1 MDLTTDETP
10 EYTKYVALFKGLK
23 ERYRHIRV
31 VFTGREGAGKTT
43 LCGRVKNEDVDIK
56 LCKPTEGAVYHPAWF
71 VIDWKSKEW
80 VYNADQS
87 PASVVTTR
95 MGALV
100 KTIETLEREAGLQ
113 AGSKDGSFGLPLSE
127 NPAADADKT
136 YHESLEVNFAS
147 FEAKADGAFLSLWY
161 MGGHTSFQASHNV
174 FISSH
179 GVYLLV
185 FRLTDFLK
193 DKLETDR
200 LKKWIRLIGTFSS
213 VELNSPKLKPHDPP
227 LIFVGTFLDEFKR
240 TTKDYAQLV
249 KTIMSSI
256 AKFPELSAHKFVRFC
271 TADNSLGK
279 DDTELKK
286 LRGLITDAA
295 NHQDQWDRELP
306 TRWLKLEMDLLKARE
321 EGIRML
327 TLAMVIEVNKKSV
340 APLTDEE
347 EMKMAL
353 EYLHCTRSVIYFRE
367 FDFIINDPQWLADF
381 FSIFITDD
389 QFLPTD
395 DLLLTRDLELCTTK
409 GELTHELIDG
419 LLSLEKNQRF
429 RPHKSNLLALM
440 EKFGLIVRIL
450 MSGTTTE
457 NAQFSETYTIPS
469 KLMELQ
475 NFDGITEKVSYLQ
488 QSNLFVSKTLCF
500 VFKDVSVPDEL
511 FHRIFAKIMRTYKV
525 ASLSIQGL
533 EEAAERDQ
541 ATTDNTT
548 CLYSGFGCFEVND
561 LCRVIVSMHAERST
575 IAVTVI
581 SLIEIELPADT
592 GPRIRLK
599 LEQILRDTLQMSNQL
614 HFQYAHQLHCNFH
627 LRPYDTPVQLY
638 GIIHSERGVPCKG
651 VECRGQHRLTKT
663 DSTFWDIEQHLATV
677 EGREN
682 VAETTEGETN
692 ISNRRP
698 TPRELGRLSRLVD
711 ASSCEC
717 LFIQLGLPYP
727 EIQTTKWESQSLA
740 GITLITKMFLK
751 WTNIYPN
758 QTFQDIQQ
766 AMTEAKMAAECISE
780 VLETDEESQDQDM
793 VPVDVWNR
801 TPSDAE
807 IEKIVTNVGSAF
819 FNLCLELGLSPP
831 IIEQHELG
839 HPVNIQARM
848 SALLRYWID
857 RFQTKATIG
866 RLLTAMK
873 VCRMDWH
880 TTAQIWSP

>member
-1 MDLTTDETP
+1 MGVPSGTHA
-10 EYTKYVALFKGLK
+10 YIKYVALFKGLK

-56 LCKPTEGAVYHPAWF
+56 LRKATEGAVYHPAWF
-71 VIDWKSKEW
+71 FIDWKSKEW
-80 VYNADQS
+80 GCNADQS
-87 PASVVTTR
+87 PTSVITTR

-100 KTIETLEREAGLQ
+100 KNLESLEREAGLQ
-113 AGSKDGSFGLPLSE
+113 AGSQDGSFGLPLSE
-127 NPAADADKT
+127 NLAADAYKT
-136 YHESLEVNFAS
+136 YRESLEVKSAS
-147 FEAKADGAFLSLWY
+147 FEAKADGAFLSLWD

-213 VELNSPKLKPHDPP
+213 VELNAPKLKPHDPP

-240 TTKDYAQLV
+240 TTTDYAQLV
-249 KTIMSSI
+249 ETIRSSI
-256 AKFPELSAHKFVRFC
+256 AKFPELSAHKFVKFC

-321 EGIRML
+321 EGIRIL
-327 TLAMVIEVNKKSV
+327 TLATVIEVNKKSV

-347 EMKMAL
+347 EMKLAL
-353 EYLHCTRSVIYFRE
+353 EYMHCTRSVIYFRE
-367 FDFIINDPQWLADF
+367 FGFIINDPQWLADF
-381 FSIFITDD
+381 FSILITDD
-389 QFLPTD
+389 QFLPKD
-395 DLLLTRDLELCTTK
+395 DLLLIRDLELYTIK

-419 LLSLEKNQRF
+419 LLSLKKNEHF
-429 RPHKSNLLALM
+429 RPHKSHLLALM

-469 KLMELQ
+469 KLVELQ
-475 NFDGITEKVSYLQ
+475 NVDGITEKVQ

-500 VFKDVSVPDEL
+500 VFKDVSIPDEL
-511 FHRIFAKIMRTYKV
+511 FHRIFAQVMRTYK
-525 ASLSIQGL
+525 ATSLSMQGFAD
-533 EEAAERDQ
+533 AAERDQ
-541 ATTDNTT
+541 TTTGNTT
-548 CLYSGFGCFEVND
+548 CLYSGFGCFEVDD
-561 LCRVIVSMHAERST
+561 LCRVIVSMHAVRST
-575 IAVTVI
+575 IAMTVI
-581 SLIEIELPADT
+581 SLRGTNLPADT
-592 GPRIRLK
+592 GPCIRLK
-599 LEQILRDTLQMSNQL
+599 IEQILRDTLQMSNQL
-614 HFQYAHQLHCNFH
+614 HFQFAHQLHCNFH
-627 LRPYDTPVQLY
+627 LSPYDTPVQLC
-638 GIIHSERGVPCKG
+638 GIIHSESGVPCKG
-651 VECRGQHRLTKT
+651 VECRGQHRLTKSDT
-663 DSTFWDIEQHLATV
+663 TFWDIEQHLATV
-677 EGREN
+677 EGIEN
-682 VAETTEGETN
+682 VAETTEGDAN
-692 ISNRRP
+692 MSNRRP

-711 ASSCEC
+711 ASRCEC

-758 QTFQDIQQ
+758 KTFQDIQR
-766 AMTEAKMAAECISE
+766 AMTEAEMAADRINE
-780 VLETDEESQDQDM
+780 VLETDEESQDQDT
-793 VPVDVWNR
+793 VPSDVWNR

-807 IEKIVTNVGSAF
+807 IKKIVTNVGSAF

-839 HPVNIQARM
+839 HPVTFQARM
-848 SALLRYWID
+848 SALFRYWIE

-866 RLLTAMK
+866 RLLSAMK